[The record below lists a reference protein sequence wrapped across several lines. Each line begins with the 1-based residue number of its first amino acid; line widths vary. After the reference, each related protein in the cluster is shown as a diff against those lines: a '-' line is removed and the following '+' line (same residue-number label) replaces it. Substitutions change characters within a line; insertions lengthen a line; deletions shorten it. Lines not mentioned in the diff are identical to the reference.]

1 MHWHSGSWRR
11 DLRHCRD
18 LNVVFKH
25 FLWLFNNFFRLGV
38 HRRKITGGRG
48 AGDVIWMNRR
58 TSNRLLR
65 SSFGLELLQHFH
77 WYVQMPHTDVIG
89 VSSSP
94 GINRRIFHQIT
105 WAPDHIR
112 NECACSQQQHQ
123 PAGLGVLQ
131 DTNHC
136 MVEWLS
142 LNQTE
147 RETAW
152 GESALCYSMGGR
164 FKRTV
169 FKNIFWGWDG

>member
-1 MHWHSGSWRR
+1 MHRHSGSWRR

-77 WYVQMPHTDVIG
+77 WYVQMPHRDVIG

-123 PAGLGVLQ
+123 PAGLGCVTGHKPLYGGVAVPKP
-131 DTNHC
+131 DRKRN
-136 MVEWLS
+136 S
-142 LNQTE
+142 L
-147 RETAW
+147 
-152 GESALCYSMGGR
+152 GR
-164 FKRTV
+164 KRPLL
-169 FKNIFWGWDG
+169 FHGW